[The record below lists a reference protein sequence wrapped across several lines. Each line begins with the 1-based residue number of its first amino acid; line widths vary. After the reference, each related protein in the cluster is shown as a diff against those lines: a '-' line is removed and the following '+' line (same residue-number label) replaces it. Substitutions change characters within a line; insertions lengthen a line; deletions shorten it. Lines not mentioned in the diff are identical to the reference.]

1 MRREIE
7 NIILIEVDSDEQ
19 RAAVLRGKYVQELLI
34 ERTDAPSKVGNIYY
48 GRVAVVNNAIKAAF
62 VNIGLGRNCFLPLSE
77 YPGEIKA
84 GNTVFVQISK
94 DEIGSKPYRLTGF
107 ISVVGRFLIFIPNSP
122 RGGIS
127 KHISEKEERA
137 RLRKFID
144 DLKSKYG
151 GAWILRTCA
160 YGRSGK
166 EIFSDASHLNAIWKT
181 IKKVSSKNQKIGLV
195 FRPDVF
201 TTKALRELLNAK
213 TTKILVEPQE
223 EFDRAKKYIK
233 NVAPE
238 KKGCLKF
245 NKSRQSLF
253 QIYGVENLIRNLT
266 KPKISLH
273 SGGEIV
279 IQSTEALT
287 AIDVNSKGFKKK
299 VPGEQ
304 AAFITNKEA
313 SVEIMRQLRLR
324 NIGGIIVC
332 DLIDMRNPL
341 HKKEIYDTMF
351 KGASFDRAKI
361 DILALNRLGLIEIT
375 RQRIEDNILEK
386 ITAKCRHCE
395 GSGRQLSPRTM
406 FIRIK
411 RHILRSRESFK
422 GSTLNIFVHPSVAEM
437 FDESA
442 EEKLSKAIGCRLR
455 IRADYKVS
463 EQEYEI
469 E

>member
-7 NIILIEVDSDEQ
+7 NTILIEIDSDEK
-19 RAAVLRGKYVQELLI
+19 RAAVLHGKYVQEMLI
-34 ERTDAPSKVGNIYY
+34 ERSDEPSKIGSIYY
-48 GRVAVVNNAIKAAF
+48 GKVAVVNKAIRAAF

-84 GNTVFVQISK
+84 DDTVFVQISK
-94 DEIGSKPYRLTGF
+94 DEIGNKPFRLTGY

-127 KHISEKEERA
+127 KHISEKEERT

-144 DLKSKYG
+144 DLKSRYG

-160 YGRSGK
+160 DGRSGR
-166 EIFSDASHLNAIWKT
+166 EIFSDAAHLSAVWKN
-181 IKKVSSKNQKIGLV
+181 IGKAASKNKKTGLV
-195 FRPDVF
+195 FQPDVF

-213 TTKILVEPQE
+213 TTKIFVEPRN
-223 EFDRAKKYIK
+223 EFARAKDYIK
-233 NVAPE
+233 KVAPE
-238 KKGCLKF
+238 KKACLKF
-245 NKSRQSLF
+245 HKSRQSLF
-253 QIYGVENLIRNLT
+253 QIYGVENVIRNLT
-266 KPKISLH
+266 KPKISLY

-287 AIDVNSKGFKKK
+287 AIDVNSRGFKKK
-299 VPGEQ
+299 VTGEQ

-332 DLIDMRNPL
+332 DLIDMKNPL
-341 HKKEIYDTMF
+341 HKKEIYDTMSRE
-351 KGASFDRAKI
+351 ASFDRAKT

-386 ITAKCRHCE
+386 ITSKCRHCD

-411 RHILRSRESFK
+411 RHILRSRERFS
-422 GSTLNIFVHPSVAEM
+422 GSTLNIFVHPTVSEM
-437 FDESA
+437 FDESSVD
-442 EEKLSKAIGCRLR
+442 ELSRATGRRIR

>member
-7 NIILIEVDSDEQ
+7 NLILIEVDSDEQ
-19 RAAVLRGKYVQELLI
+19 RAAVLYGKYVQELLI

-48 GRVAVVNNAIKAAF
+48 GHVAVVNNAIKAAF

-84 GNTVFVQISK
+84 GDTVFVQISK

-144 DLKSKYG
+144 DLKSAYG
-151 GAWILRTCA
+151 GAWILRTRA
-160 YGRSGK
+160 HERNRK
-166 EIFSDASHLNAIWKT
+166 EIFSDATHLNAVWKT
-181 IKKVSSKNQKIGLV
+181 IKKASSENKKTGLV
-195 FRPDVF
+195 FCPDVF

-213 TTKILVEPQE
+213 TAKILVEPQE
-223 EFDRAKKYIK
+223 EFERAKKYIK
-233 NVAPE
+233 NVVPE

-253 QIYGVENLIRNLT
+253 QMYGVENVIRNLT
-266 KPKISLH
+266 KPKILLQ

-341 HKKEIYDTMF
+341 HKKEIYDTML

-361 DILALNRLGLIEIT
+361 DILPLNRLGLIEIT

-386 ITAKCRHCE
+386 ITTKCRHCE
-395 GSGRQLSPRTM
+395 GSGRQLSPKTM

-411 RHILRSRESFK
+411 RHILRSCESFK

-437 FDESA
+437 FDDSA